1 MVLAKPS
8 LVRTLPIPCL
18 ADRAEYTKFY
28 ANIPQCQM
36 VILGAGWV
44 SCRDRK
50 ELMIE
55 QAIQELDGD
64 QESTIRRQVLRLAI
78 DYFCIKRPLRGFG

>member
-1 MVLAKPS
+1 MVQATLSA
-8 LVRTLPIPCL
+8 VRISPILCL
-18 ADRAEYTKFY
+18 ADGPEYTKFY

-44 SCRDRK
+44 SSLERS

-55 QAIQELDGD
+55 QAIPEFDGH
-64 QESTIRRQVLRLAI
+64 QKSAI
-78 DYFCIKRPLRGFG
+78 CR